1 MDSRGDDWLYS
12 ARRRRRRKVWL
23 ISAGRSRMI
32 ESSMYVCRK
41 RLKVASFK
49 YILSSKEVKKTEKCD
64 RKSHIESCPYART
77 SARTVSNPFRT
88 HFPTHIAR
96 AEVRFYAHVRR
107 NPTSGLDSGRPS
119 WTHERILGPVIWFDV
134 VSENW
139 KVGFPGTFGPLRSS
153 ISHDNRDLQKSMN
166 WSYIDIKGKWT
177 ISSDISVQAGM
188 Y

>member
-1 MDSRGDDWLYS
+1 MFSYFWII
-12 ARRRRRRKVWL
+12 L
-23 ISAGRSRMI
+23 ISHQHL
-32 ESSMYVCRK
+32 ESTYGLQV
-41 RLKVASFK
+41 SFK
-49 YILSSKEVKKTEKCD
+49 GDLSALHYQEGWSYQLLEGFYIRDAT
-64 RKSHIESCPYART
+64 
-77 SARTVSNPFRT
+77 
-88 HFPTHIAR
+88 
-96 AEVRFYAHVRR
+96 
-107 NPTSGLDSGRPS
+107 GLDRTRPS